1 LDGGVRDKSLS
12 WRPSLT
18 KPRPA
23 FQAAILFIAMS
34 EKKKNEGYTKAVYH
48 RVQKPDN
55 YTAVSNQIAKN
66 PDLSMGA
73 KGLLL
78 TIFSNSD
85 DWFINRR
92 SLLNSTN
99 KDGRTR
105 IKSYMRE
112 IESLGFARFSIGK
125 DGKKFVNTWEF
136 FNTPLPLEE
145 RSNKTN
151 WNKPRGAINPVV
163 VQETCSTI
171 ERTNYINNNI
181 TNISTIEESD
191 IVSCYK
197 DERDYEL
204 RRTLFG
210 GALL

>member
-1 LDGGVRDKSLS
+1 
-12 WRPSLT
+12 
-18 KPRPA
+18 
-23 FQAAILFIAMS
+23 MS
-34 EKKKNEGYTKAVYH
+34 KKKKNEGYTKAVYH

-55 YTAVSNQIAKN
+55 YTTVSNQIAKN

-85 DWFINRR
+85 NWFINRNT
-92 SLLNSTN
+92 LLNSSN
-99 KDGRTR
+99 KDGRIR

-112 IESLGFARFSIGK
+112 IESLGFARFSIGR

-136 FNTPLPLEE
+136 FNTPLPIEE

-151 WNKPRGAINPVV
+151 WNKPAGAINPMVL
-163 VQETCSTI
+163 QETCSTI
-171 ERTNYINNNI
+171 ERTNHINNNSN
-181 TNISTIEESD
+181 TVYTMEED
-191 IVSCYK
+191 IVLGYK

-204 RRTLFG
+204 RGVLFG
-210 GALL
+210 GILR

>member
-1 LDGGVRDKSLS
+1 MDGGVRDKSLS

-34 EKKKNEGYTKAVYH
+34 KKKKNEGYTKAIYH
-48 RVQKPDN
+48 RVQKPDS

-85 DWFINRR
+85 NWFINRNT
-92 SLLNSTN
+92 LLNSTN
-99 KDGRTR
+99 RDGRIR

-112 IESLGFARFSIGK
+112 IESLGFARFSIGR

-136 FNTPLPLEE
+136 FNSPLPLEE

-151 WNKPRGAINPVV
+151 WNKPASAINPVV
-163 VQETCSTI
+163 LQETCSTI
-171 ERTNYINNNI
+171 ERTNNINNNSN
-181 TNISTIEESD
+181 TVYTTEEN
-191 IVSCYK
+191 VVLGYK
-197 DERDYEL
+197 DEWDYEL
-204 RRTLFG
+204 RCTLFG
-210 GALL
+210 GILR